1 MTLFG
6 YRVPMMASLL
16 VWACSW
22 EIVGRLD
29 LIFLL
34 PPFSEVLAAAVDLV
48 QTPSWQSATVTTL
61 RAFVIG
67 MALSIVVGV
76 PLGILMGRVK
86 IADDLLGMWVN
97 IFSSAPLSALVPV
110 LMILFGFGET
120 TIIAAVFLFAIWI
133 IVLDTRAGVRHISP
147 SLIEMARSYG
157 AIAPALY
164 VKIILW
170 AALPEILAGIR
181 LGLIR
186 GVKGVVIGQLLVAI
200 VGYGALFET
209 FSRNFRMAEFWAL
222 TIILFAFA
230 TAARR
235 ADRAGRSQSRILRR
249 SKTMTIQ
256 GAAAN
261 YVIEPT
267 AIPAI
272 PVAQSD
278 AAVSGAP
285 GLLRRPQL
293 CRARRR
299 DGPRSRTRSRRSS
312 SRRTP
317 TTSIPAANFPILRP
331 PTTSITRSRWSWR

>member
-1 MTLFG
+1 MKLFG

-16 VWACSW
+16 VWCVVW

-29 LIFLL
+29 LMLML
-34 PPFSEVLAAAVDLV
+34 PPFTEVLRAAVDLV
-48 QTPSWQSATVTTL
+48 QTRSWQSATVTTL
-61 RAFVIG
+61 RAFFLG

-86 IADDLLGMWVN
+86 LADELLGMWVS

-110 LMILFGFGET
+110 LMILFGFGEK

-157 AIAPALY
+157 ASRRALY
-164 VKIILW
+164 KIILW

-230 TAARR
+230 LLVAELIERLEAKVEFYAGAR
-235 ADRAGRSQSRILRR
+235 Q
-249 SKTMTIQ
+249 
-256 GAAAN
+256 
-261 YVIEPT
+261 
-267 AIPAI
+267 
-272 PVAQSD
+272 
-278 AAVSGAP
+278 
-285 GLLRRPQL
+285 
-293 CRARRR
+293 
-299 DGPRSRTRSRRSS
+299 
-312 SRRTP
+312 
-317 TTSIPAANFPILRP
+317 
-331 PTTSITRSRWSWR
+331 